1 MTHFSDALRSG
12 DAAPVGSGLSK
23 GYQRAELLAVEFGAV
38 TTLTST
44 GICVSVTT
52 TGASSG
58 LSATGSLVS
67 GGVATFDVP
76 RAVSLTSTANN
87 SGLGVTVNGTDV
99 YGVTMSEKITGPNN
113 TTVNGAKAFKTVTS
127 LTATGIVTA
136 LSAGSSDV
144 YGLPVRIADKGK
156 VLGMYMDGVSA
167 TAFTTVAGFSATGAV
182 STATTADTRGTVTHN
197 TASNGTRVFS
207 ALVIVGDPNTT
218 VGLYGA
224 TQA

>member
-38 TTLTST
+38 VTLTST
-44 GICVSVTT
+44 GVCVT
-52 TGASSG
+52 ASSNASNVV
-58 LSATGSLVS
+58 SATGSLVS

-76 RAVSLTSTANN
+76 RAVSITATQNLSTK
-87 SGLGVTVNGTDV
+87 SFTVAGTDQ
-99 YGVTMSEKITGPNN
+99 YGVTMSETITGPNN

-127 LTATGIVTA
+127 VTATGATTL
-136 LSAGSSDV
+136 LSVGTSDV
-144 YGLPVRIADKGK
+144 YGLPVRVGDKGK

-182 STATTADTRGTVTHN
+182 STATTADTRGTVAHN

>member
-1 MTHFSDALRSG
+1 MTQISDALRSG
-12 DAAPVGSGLSK
+12 AAAPVGSGVSP

-44 GICVSVTT
+44 GICVLVTT

-58 LSATGSLVS
+58 LSATGSLVTA
-67 GGVATFDVP
+67 GVATFDVP
-76 RAVSLTSTANN
+76 RTVSLTSTANN
-87 SGLGVTVNGTDV
+87 SGLGVTVNGTDA
-99 YGVTMSEKITGPNN
+99 YGVVLSEKITGPNA

-136 LSAGSSDV
+136 LSAGSSDI

-156 VLGMYMDGVSA
+156 VVGMYMDGVSA
-167 TAFTTVAGFSATGAV
+167 TSATIVAGFTTTGT
-182 STATTADTRGTVTHN
+182 STATTADTRGTVAHN

-218 VGLYGA
+218 TGLYGA